1 MFLAGRSLAK
11 LDAADRETRAAGGVA
26 KTAQIGALDER
37 SVDGHAD
44 AGAAWAGALREG
56 GLRSRRG
63 AVGRAVGRAVVPRAH
78 ELVRAQEDPEGRGAR
93 GLRERDQPGVEVVAG
108 GKVREGRGAAVGDG
122 QDSGGGPRVVAGL
135 GQDPGGGLEARA
147 GRVVV
152 RVRHIWDH
160 AAAEVGALEL
170 GKRAAFRGAVGAH
183 AFYGRHPGALLGGD
197 RADGSLAERVEV
209 AGVVSGEE
217 VEVVAGVPQGDV
229 AGGRPL
235 LVAGQGA
242 SLDGRDT
249 AVAVVVRDQRVAPDE
264 REGEL
269 PAGVL
274 EEARHGEQRLPPEAP
289 PEVRDGRAGGLG
301 ARGPE
306 AGGEHGGLLHAPGPP
321 EAQRLGVGG
330 GALQQGAVDGVQELG
345 VPPRRL
351 GGAGTLVGVVRILVG
366 PAALGPTM
374 SCPRATI
381 AFGNVL
387 AKRGDLTAARSK
399 LETGLSTRTELPRIS
414 PWPTLIGLLTLARVH
429 FARGDR
435 GVARRLLDEARAILE
450 PFGDDAGI
458 FPALLEC
465 QERRLRKTKQ
475 QDGLLDWELTEREL
489 AVLRLLD
496 GKLTTRQMGDSLYV
510 APSTVRTHVKSIY
523 RKLGV
528 STRKGAVEEA
538 RARRLVQGPRPKNIP

>member
-1 MFLAGRSLAK
+1 MQSGDQAKVAGAVARAFAREGAHVFLAGRSLAK
-11 LDAADRETRAAGGVA
+11 LDAADGETRAAGGVA

-63 AVGRAVGRAVVPRAH
+63 AVGRAVVPRAH

-170 GKRAAFRGAVGAH
+170 GKRATFRGAVGAH

-217 VEVVAGVPQGDV
+217 VEVVA
-229 AGGRPL
+229 
-235 LVAGQGA
+235 
-242 SLDGRDT
+242 
-249 AVAVVVRDQRVAPDE
+249 
-264 REGEL
+264 
-269 PAGVL
+269 
-274 EEARHGEQRLPPEAP
+274 
-289 PEVRDGRAGGLG
+289 
-301 ARGPE
+301 
-306 AGGEHGGLLHAPGPP
+306 
-321 EAQRLGVGG
+321 
-330 GALQQGAVDGVQELG
+330 G